1 MRRTALLALLALML
15 AVPLGLAACGGGEEA
30 SPTPETIEG
39 ETPTAATTE
48 EETTEEPGSTVEGD
62 AAAGEEVYASAG
74 CGGCH
79 TMEAAGSTGNV
90 GPNLDDTKPAAGLV
104 VDRVTNGRGA
114 MPAFEG
120 QLSEKQIADVTA
132 YVVESTQ

>member
-1 MRRTALLALLALML
+1 MRRIALLTFLALAL
-15 AVPLGLAACGGGEEA
+15 AVPFGLAACGGGEEA

-39 ETPTAATTE
+39 PPPTAATTE
-48 EETTEEPGSTVEGD
+48 AETTEEPASTVEGD
-62 AAAGEEVYASAG
+62 ATAGEGVYASAG

-79 TMEAAGSTGNV
+79 TLEAAGSTGNV
-90 GPNLDDTKPAAGLV
+90 GPNLDDSKPSAALTT
-104 VDRVTNGRGA
+104 DRVTNGRGA

-120 QLSEKQIADVTA
+120 QLDEKQIADVAA

>member
-1 MRRTALLALLALML
+1 MRRLTLLALLALAL
-15 AVPLGLAACGGGEEA
+15 AVPLGLAACGGGEETTA
-30 SPTPETIEG
+30 TPETIEG
-39 ETPTAATTE
+39 PPPTAATTE

-62 AAAGEEVYASAG
+62 ASAGESVYASAG

-79 TMEAAGSTGNV
+79 TLEAANSSGNV
-90 GPNLDDTKPAAGLV
+90 GPNLDDAKPAAGLV

-114 MPAFEG
+114 MPAFDG